1 MSVDNINNENLF
13 LPDVQ
18 YFIFRRCTPEW
29 RIKPHTVD
37 RYDITYIIKGKARYT
52 INGVRHELSA
62 GDLLCLPEGSK
73 KEAITYR
80 NHLMQ
85 CFSVNFE
92 ARNLKGESVVPA
104 FPPVSHI
111 DIHDDIIRLFHE
123 FNYAYIEK
131 RPGYLFKTSGLLMM
145 ILNRFLEFTVYKD
158 QFMVDDFR
166 IKETV
171 RYIVRHYAERLLVKD
186 LAVRAG
192 ISTPYFGNLFK
203 RETGMTIHQFVA
215 KVRVTHAENLLQSGG
230 YHVSEVAEL
239 CGYCDMFHFYKQ
251 FKAITG
257 ASPSHHIPRHGS

>member
-1 MSVDNINNENLF
+1 MNDENLF

-29 RIKPHTVD
+29 RIKPHKVD
-37 RYDITYIIKGKARYT
+37 RYDITYIIKGRARYI

-62 GDLLCLPEGSK
+62 GDLLCLPEGSR

-80 NHLMQ
+80 DHLMQ
-85 CFSVNFE
+85 CFSVNF
-92 ARNLKGESVVPA
+92 APRNLEGEMVVPA
-104 FPPVSHI
+104 FPQLSPI
-111 DIHDDIIRLFHE
+111 GIHDDIIRLFHE

-145 ILNRFLEFTVYKD
+145 IINRFLEFTVYKD
-158 QFMVDDFR
+158 ELMVDDFR
-166 IKETV
+166 IRESL
-171 RYIVRHYAERLLVKD
+171 RYIIRRHTDRILVKD
-186 LAVRAG
+186 LAAKAG
-192 ISTPYFGNLFK
+192 ISTAYFGSLFK

-215 KVRVTHAENLLQSGG
+215 RVRVTHAENLLQSGG

-251 FKAITG
+251 FKAIAG
-257 ASPSHHIPRHGS
+257 VSPSHYLPRHGS